1 MSDKEK
7 NNETLVSIIIP
18 VYNVENYIEKCLRSI
33 TKQRYPY
40 FEAIVVNDGSTDDT
54 LKICTKFA
62 SKDTRFHIV
71 DKRNEGVSAARNLG
85 LLRAQGMYICFVD
98 GDDYLDENYL
108 NVLTRYITSDKKIDL
123 VCTDYF
129 LETDKRITTYSPQMA
144 APVLLSNKE
153 AIDRLNDKHL
163 YQGYLWNKIFKR
175 EIISNNNITFDTRVK
190 IWEDMLFCLKY
201 LTHSNKIFY
210 VRIPLYYY
218 VKRKDSTINNPF
230 IWKEGTH
237 QYALEQMWSIVK
249 NYDGNFK
256 EYIRNFYANFLVGQL
271 CKNEKDSYTDIQRQI
286 SKIESLHGILTFKHK
301 FKILL
306 VKIFPSF
313 IIKIYKIK

>member
-1 MSDKEK
+1 
-7 NNETLVSIIIP
+7 
-18 VYNVENYIEKCLRSI
+18 
-33 TKQRYPY
+33 
-40 FEAIVVNDGSTDDT
+40 
-54 LKICTKFA
+54 
-62 SKDTRFHIV
+62 
-71 DKRNEGVSAARNLG
+71 
-85 LLRAQGMYICFVD
+85 MYICFVD

-108 NVLTRYITSDKKIDL
+108 NVLTKSMISDKKIDM

-129 LETDKRITTYSPQMA
+129 LDNQKQITTHSPGIT
-144 APVLLSNKE
+144 PPIFLSNKE
-153 AIDRLNDKHL
+153 AISKLSDERL

-175 EIISNNNITFDTRVK
+175 DIILNHNIKFDTRVK

-218 VKRKDSTINNPF
+218 VKRKDSAINNPF

-286 SKIESLHGILTFKHK
+286 SKIESLHGNLTFKHK

-306 VKIFPSF
+306 VKTFPSF
-313 IIKIYKIK
+313 LLKIYKINEDT